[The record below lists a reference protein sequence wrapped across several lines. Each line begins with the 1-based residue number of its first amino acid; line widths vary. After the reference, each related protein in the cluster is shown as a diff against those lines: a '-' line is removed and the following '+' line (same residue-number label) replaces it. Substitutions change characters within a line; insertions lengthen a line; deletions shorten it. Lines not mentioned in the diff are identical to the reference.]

1 MAEMQNVQWFPG
13 HMAKTRRLIAD
24 ALPQVDCVAE
34 LCDARIPAAS
44 RNPELD
50 ALCAA
55 KPRVLLLNK
64 SGLADPAATA
74 LWAARCR
81 AAGFAAL
88 ALDSKSGEGFA
99 AFLPLLKETLREK
112 RERDA
117 QKGMRRAMRV
127 LVAGVPN
134 VGKSTFINRLAGARR
149 AKAENRPGVTRGK
162 QWVSLPGGVELL
174 DTPGVLWPKFD
185 DPAVGER
192 LAFTGAVKDA
202 VVDAETLA
210 ARLLQTLRPRYA
222 QALQARFRLKG
233 EVPEEGFALLEA
245 AARGRGFLQSGGVA
259 DTERAAAAVLEEF
272 RAGKLGR
279 ITLEWPEE
287 DA

>member
-1 MAEMQNVQWFPG
+1 
-13 HMAKTRRLIAD
+13 MAKTRRMIAD
-24 ALPQVDCVAE
+24 ALPLVDCVAE

-64 SGLADPAATA
+64 TGLADPAATA
-74 LWAARCR
+74 AWAARCR
-81 AAGFAAL
+81 AGGFAAL
-88 ALDSKSGEGFA
+88 ALDSKSGEGFS

-149 AKAENRPGVTRGK
+149 AKAENRPGVTRGR
-162 QWVSLPGGVELL
+162 QWVTLPGGVELL
-174 DTPGVLWPKFD
+174 DTPGVLWPKFE
-185 DPAVGER
+185 DPAVGEL
-192 LAFTGAVKDA
+192 LAFTGAVKDT

-222 QALQARFRLKG
+222 QALAARFHLKN
-233 EVPEEGFALLEA
+233 ELPEEGFALLEA
-245 AARGRGFLQSGGVA
+245 AARGRGFLQAGGVA

-279 ITLEWPEE
+279 ITLEWPEG
-287 DA
+287 D